1 MTTDICARC
10 GHNKRFHDGTGIGSC
25 GGNLNTRLGHCS
37 CLGYEEPVTIV
48 ADEPQERGTFEVSCE
63 LLEWVEGLEKGL
75 ITPAG
80 QREIAAIIKPKPA
93 PLTERLEAALREYN
107 GAYGKDGEAACTVI
121 TIVADHLDREA
132 QPGAAAMLRRS
143 ML

>member
-1 MTTDICARC
+1 MNVSICARC
-10 GHNKRFHDGTGIGSC
+10 GHEQGFHDGTGLGSC
-25 GGNLNTRLGHCS
+25 GTLTRLGNCS
-37 CLGYEEPVTIV
+37 CLGYEESVTIV
-48 ADEPQERGTFEVSCE
+48 ADDVPQERSTFEVSCE

-80 QREIAAIIKPKPA
+80 QREIAAIIKPKPV

-107 GAYGKDGEAACTVI
+107 GAYGKDGEAARTVI

-132 QPGAAAMLRRS
+132 QPGAAALLRRS
-143 ML
+143 LL